1 MIMIPAVI
9 MAIESDDDRAYM
21 TDIYLKH
28 HALMLKTAWT
38 FTRVKAEVEDIV
50 SDSCVSMIDN
60 LQKLRTM
67 EDHET
72 RSYIVNIVR
81 NTAINHW
88 RKKQREN
95 ARFQHIDNEVMEQ
108 MPEEE
113 TTEGKIAFDAE
124 IETVRQAIHH
134 LPEKEREILH
144 LKYFEG
150 QSDKEI
156 AEIVGLAESSVRK
169 YIERARKRL
178 KVTIYEGAEQ

>member
-1 MIMIPAVI
+1 
-9 MAIESDDDRAYM
+9 
-21 TDIYLKH
+21 
-28 HALMLKTAWT
+28 
-38 FTRVKAEVEDIV
+38 
-50 SDSCVSMIDN
+50 
-60 LQKLRTM
+60 
-67 EDHET
+67 
-72 RSYIVNIVR
+72 
-81 NTAINHW
+81 
-88 RKKQREN
+88 
-95 ARFQHIDNEVMEQ
+95 
-108 MPEEE
+108 MPEED

-169 YIERARKRL
+169 YIERARKHL

>member
-9 MAIESDDDRAYM
+9 MAIESDNDRAYM

-28 HALMLKTAWT
+28 HALMLKTAWS

-95 ARFQHIDNEVMEQ
+95 ARFQYIDDEAMER
-108 MPEEE
+108 MPEEG

-144 LKYFEG
+144 FKYFEG

-169 YIERARKRL
+169 YIERARKHL